1 MEILGI
7 RGSSHSITRYSDS
20 FEKFNDEQVWASW
33 KDFEIAFMADVCV
46 EESQPEVV
54 RELNRHKSLCHPWAL
69 EVGNEAQYLPSG
81 ESNNG

>member
-1 MEILGI
+1 MENLGYP
-7 RGSSHSITRYSDS
+7 REFAFYNTVSDS

-46 EESQPEVV
+46 EESEPEVV

-69 EVGNEAQYLPSG
+69 EVGNEAISQ
-81 ESNNG
+81 